1 MNCVYREYKIKV
13 KMVYRETMATIVFI
27 DLCNENCYLV
37 EN

>member
-27 DLCNENCYLV
+27 DLWHENCYLV